1 MEGEK
6 ESVGGVWGGGGGGE
20 EREGERTEVK
30 TDKTDCL
37 EMSAVRC
44 QQLARFFSAHRLP
57 VGEKESRT

>member
-1 MEGEK
+1 MWAGE
-6 ESVGGVWGGGGGGE
+6 GGGGQGAGK
-20 EREGERTEVK
+20 RDEGERTEVK

-44 QQLARFFSAHRLP
+44 QQLACFFSAHRLP